1 MKGYVFDFK
10 RFSTHDGNGIR
21 TTIFLKGCTLNCVW
35 CQNPEGISIKQRPLY
50 FPNKC
55 IHCKTCVYLSE
66 NGGVTE
72 EDGKIKLDVSKEE
85 DWEHIIDSCP
95 AVALTMDSR
104 KMTVE
109 EVVEEASK
117 DAPFFK
123 YGGGVT
129 LSGGEPLYQHEF
141 AIEVLKELKKKK
153 VGLNSLED
161 IYNLNKEIIHQY
173 ETFVCDSAEQ
183 YIHEN
188 IDIAK
193 TIGNK
198 EYLLE
203 EQLRLAFVYS
213 LSGLFIQANDIFKSI
228 KCADLPDHLKALYCW
243 NRIRYYENLIKYTDD
258 VRFSNEYI
266 SEKEAYRDTVMS
278 ILFDQSDEYRKEKA
292 VKLQDKGST
301 KEALLILTEIY
312 DKQEPASHGYAM
324 MAMGLARAYRLIGN
338 YALEEKFLM
347 LAAMT
352 DTKLAVKE
360 NEALLTLAVN
370 LYHKGDIDRAYNY
383 IKVALDDAIFYNS
396 RFKNTVIAR
405 IHPIIENTYL
415 IRLEKQKQNLR
426 FYIFLTS
433 LFVVALAITL
443 YFTYKQTKI
452 VSRAKRHLKAMNEEL
467 VGLNKNLD
475 EANLI
480 KEKYVGYFMNQCAV
494 YINKL
499 DEYRKNVNRKIKT
512 GQIDDLYKSSSR
524 PFEKE
529 LEELYH
535 NFDKAFLNLYPNF
548 VEKFNS
554 LLKPEERYKLE
565 KDQLNTELRIFALIR
580 LGITDVGQIAVFLHY
595 SVQTIY
601 NYKSKVKRMSTLDSN
616 IFEEEVK
623 KLGSLS
629 QK

>member
-1 MKGYVFDFK
+1 MIMK
-10 RFSTHDGNGIR
+10 R
-21 TTIFLKGCTLNCVW
+21 TLWFIFFLLN
-35 CQNPEGISIKQRPLY
+35 SLFYLY
-50 FPNKC
+50 AD
-55 IHCKTCVYLSE
+55 SE
-66 NGGVTE
+66 NDSLLKV
-72 EDGKIKLDVSKEE
+72 LDKVISERLIYTRKKEAT
-85 DWEHIIDSCP
+85 I
-95 AVALTMDSR
+95 
-104 KMTVE
+104 
-109 EVVEEASK
+109 
-117 DAPFFK
+117 
-123 YGGGVT
+123 
-129 LSGGEPLYQHEF
+129 
-141 AIEVLKELKKKK
+141 KELKKKK

-161 IYNLNKEIIHQY
+161 TYNLNKEIIHQY

-203 EQLRLAFVYS
+203 GQLRLAFVYS

-258 VRFSNEYI
+258 VRFSNEYV
-266 SEKEAYRDTVMS
+266 SEKEAYRDTV
-278 ILFDQSDEYRKEKA
+278 
-292 VKLQDKGST
+292 

-324 MAMGLARAYRLIGN
+324 MAMGLAKAYRLIGN

-360 NEALLTLAVN
+360 NEALLTLAVH

-452 VSRAKRHLKAMNEEL
+452 VSQAKRHLKAMNEEL

-529 LEELYH
+529 LEGLYQ
-535 NFDKAFLNLYPNF
+535 NFDKAFLKLYPNF
-548 VEKFNS
+548 VEEFNA
-554 LLKPEERYKLE
+554 LLKSEERYKLE

>member
-1 MKGYVFDFK
+1 MRNTFCILLLSVIPFIGLQA
-10 RFSTHDGNGIR
+10 GNENDSLLRVLDKVIAERQQYTEKKQGIIR
-21 TTIFLKGCTLNCVW
+21 EL
-35 CQNPEGISIKQRPLY
+35 
-50 FPNKC
+50 
-55 IHCKTCVYLSE
+55 
-66 NGGVTE
+66 
-72 EDGKIKLDVSKEE
+72 KIKKAERHTLDEQ
-85 DWEHIIDSCP
+85 
-95 AVALTMDSR
+95 
-104 KMTVE
+104 
-109 EVVEEASK
+109 
-117 DAPFFK
+117 
-123 YGGGVT
+123 
-129 LSGGEPLYQHEF
+129 YQ
-141 AIEVLKELKKKK
+141 
-153 VGLNSLED
+153 LNA
-161 IYNLNKEIIHQY
+161 EIISQY
-173 ETFVCDSAEQ
+173 ETFICDSAEQ
-183 YIHEN
+183 YIHKN
-188 IDIAK
+188 IRIAEEK
-193 TIGNK
+193 GDKNH
-198 EYLLE
+198 LLE
-203 EQLRLAFVYS
+203 SKLHLAFVYS
-213 LSGLFIQANDIFKSI
+213 LSGLFVQANDIFKSI
-228 KCADLPDHLKALYCW
+228 RCDSLPGYLQALYCW
-243 NRIRYYENLIKYTDD
+243 NRIRYYENLINYTDD
-258 VRFSNEYI
+258 VRFSSDYI
-266 SEKEAYRDTVMS
+266 RQKEAYRDTVMT
-278 ILFDQSDEYRKEKA
+278 ILYEQSDEYSKEKA
-292 VKLQDKGST
+292 VKLQEQGKSE
-301 KEALLILTEIY
+301 EALRILTDIY
-312 DKQEPASHGYAM
+312 HKQKPETHGYAM
-324 MAMGLARAYRLIGN
+324 MAMGLSRAYKQTGN
-338 YALEEKFLM
+338 SELEEKYLI

-370 LYHKGDIDRAYNY
+370 LFHKGDIDRAYTY

-443 YFTYKQTKI
+443 FFTYKQTKI
-452 VSRAKRHLKAMNEEL
+452 VSRAKRNLKAMNEEL
-467 VGLNKNLD
+467 VELNQNLD

-529 LEELYH
+529 LEELYV
-535 NFDKAFLNLYPNF
+535 NFDKAFLKLYPNF
-548 VEKFNS
+548 VTEFNS

-601 NYKSKVKRMSTLDSN
+601 NYKSKVKRMSVCEGTL
-616 IFEEEVK
+616 FEEKVK
-623 KLGSLS
+623 NLGSMS